1 MACAAPAVNI
11 ALRRT
16 DFPFGIGHNHW
27 FLFVVV
33 TCFIVTILWTFF
45 YLLQVRDFIKVK
57 LPFTFLKV
65 ELIFTVVATILYVIA
80 FIVVLAGFSWC
91 SYSQKTNGSHLCDAR
106 VAGGVSLF
114 SFTFNGLKPSNTKSI
129 ECDVVNIWSRSHG
142 REYYSMVT

>member
-1 MACAAPAVNI
+1 MLDIYQYPLISPIFQILGVICMACASPAISVS
-11 ALRRT
+11 LDRLSPT
-16 DFPFGIGHNHW
+16 FGIGHNHF

-33 TCFIVTILWTFF
+33 TSFIISILWTFF

-91 SYSQKTNGSHLCDAR
+91 SYSQKNNGSHLCDAR
-106 VAGGVSLF
+106 VAGGVSCITL
-114 SFTFNGLKPSNTKSI
+114 NVLAIGLQTQ
-129 ECDVVNIWSRSHG
+129 E
-142 REYYSMVT
+142 

>member
-1 MACAAPAVNI
+1 MACASPAISVS
-11 ALRRT
+11 LDRLSPT
-16 DFPFGIGHNHW
+16 FGIGHNHF

-33 TCFIVTILWTFF
+33 TSFIISILWTFF

-106 VAGGVSLF
+106 VAGGVSCF
-114 SFTFNGLKPSNTKSI
+114 K
-129 ECDVVNIWSRSHG
+129 C
-142 REYYSMVT
+142 